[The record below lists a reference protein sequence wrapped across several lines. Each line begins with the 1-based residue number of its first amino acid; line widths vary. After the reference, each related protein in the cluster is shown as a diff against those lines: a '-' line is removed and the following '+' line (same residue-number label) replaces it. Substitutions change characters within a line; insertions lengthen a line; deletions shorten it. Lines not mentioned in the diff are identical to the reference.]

1 MSPVASSGSYLWLP
15 VLRGPAMS
23 EFIAE
28 LQTCAWCGFPVCH
41 SKKKEGRCFGYFAA
55 IQPEICEPIFG
66 QFSAKLG
73 SRTPLDRRGSSCSA
87 GGCTANQPRTAPQKL
102 ARLPS
107 STQVCLQSRLVLR
120 PSLPTAALG
129 AAQTFVFLARSPPR
143 GESDRP
149 QAAA

>member
-1 MSPVASSGSYLWLP
+1 MASCFSGAGYVRVYCRVADLRLVRLSSLP
-15 VLRGPAMS
+15 L
-23 EFIAE
+23 
-28 LQTCAWCGFPVCH
+28 
-41 SKKKEGRCFGYFAA
+41 KKEGRKVLWVLTA
-55 IQPEICEPIFG
+55 IQLEICEPIFG